1 MMPAPRLIIKKEIL
15 ENMINKGYNQKEMM
29 KELNIARETLVKLLK
44 ENGLEI
50 KGKPDELIGKV
61 FGKLTVIERLE
72 NTKDR
77 RRLYRCSCECGNITE
92 VKARYL
98 NNGDTRSCGCYK
110 KNFDAY
116 KVKNYKNALERVG
129 EKHGRLTIIDIAMR
143 DNKKA
148 YDMVCRCECG
158 TICRKKYSQILKG
171 EIVSCGCYAKEIASI
186 KATTVLLKS
195 RKNKKEWYFIKD
207 NEKVYCRS
215 GYEVIYANYLIC
227 NNIKFEYEPITFK
240 IDNKRRYTPDFY
252 LKDEDRYV
260 ELKGMPYDVKD
271 SSNQREKIEIL
282 RKDYIIDIYYWK
294 EIHNICELSYK
305 HYTYYKIKADRLG
318 VRVEDFLGQMMYIK

>member
-1 MMPAPRLIIKKEIL
+1 MPAPRLIIEKEIL
-15 ENMINKGYNQKEMM
+15 ENLINEGYTQKEMM
-29 KELNIARETLVKLLK
+29 KELHIARETLVKLLK
-44 ENGLEI
+44 ENNLKI
-50 KGKPDELIGKV
+50 KGKPDELIGKR

-72 NTKDR
+72 NSKDR
-77 RRLYRCSCECGNITE
+77 RKVYRCKCECGNTIE
-92 VKARYL
+92 VKVKYL

-110 KNFDAY
+110 KNFEAY
-116 KVKNYKNALERVG
+116 QEKNYEKALEKVG
-129 EKHGRLTIIDIAMR
+129 EKYGRLTIIDVAMR
-143 DNKKA
+143 DNKQA

-195 RKNKKEWYFIKD
+195 RKNKKDWYFIKD
-207 NEKVYCRS
+207 NEKVMCRS

-227 NNIKFEYEPITFK
+227 NNIDFEYEPVTFK
-240 IDNKRRYTPDFY
+240 IDNRRRYTPDFY

-260 ELKGMPYDVKD
+260 ELKGMPYNIYNE
-271 SSNQREKIEIL
+271 SNQREKIEIL
-282 RKDYIIDIYYWK
+282 RKDYIIDIYYW
-294 EIHNICELSYK
+294 EDIHDICGLSYK

-318 VRVEDFLGQMMYIK
+318 VRVEDFLGNMMYI